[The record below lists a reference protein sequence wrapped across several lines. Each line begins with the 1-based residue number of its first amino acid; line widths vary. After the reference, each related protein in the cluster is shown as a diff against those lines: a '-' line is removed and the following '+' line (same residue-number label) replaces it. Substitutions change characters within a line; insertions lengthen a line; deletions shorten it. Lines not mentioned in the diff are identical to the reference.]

1 MVLLGYSILLV
12 LGLFLLWWAG
22 DKAITSS
29 QAIAAVYGV
38 DTFLVGFVLL
48 AVSTALPEFAIAF
61 NAILKDVP
69 ALSVGDIIGSNF
81 YNITA
86 VLGFPIAFVGP
97 LMVLPHEIKNALI
110 MVVLNCVLMGF
121 LFVVRVITPLI
132 GVGLIVVY
140 VGTIVFVWLSQRA
153 LQVKGVV
160 NGEVAALTHPKVGA
174 LWLFVRFFLSIAGIL
189 AASHIC
195 VQAALVIVAA
205 TPLTVGVMGS
215 TIIALGTSLPEL
227 ALSILSIKKKEYQ
240 LALGNALGA
249 VLKQAT
255 LVLGFLAV
263 FSRSEVSLVR
273 VVWIAPFFFAA
284 MAIIAGGIFFRHKIG
299 RPEGVALILLVA
311 IFILFG
317 YTRLG

>member
-22 DKAITSS
+22 DKAIASS
-29 QAIAAVYGV
+29 QAIAVVYGV

-86 VLGFPIAFVGP
+86 VLGFPIALVGP
-97 LMVLPHEIKNALI
+97 LLIMPHEIKNALI
-110 MVVLNCVLMGF
+110 MVVINCVLMGF
-121 LFVVRVITPLI
+121 LFTIRVITPLM

-140 VGTIVFVWLSQRA
+140 VGTIIFVWLTQRA
-153 LQVKGVV
+153 LQVEGVV
-160 NGEVAALTHPKVGA
+160 NGEVEALTHPKVGA
-174 LWLFVRFFLSIAGIL
+174 LWLFIRFFFSIAGIL
-189 AASHIC
+189 VASHMC
-195 VQAALVIVAA
+195 VKAALVIVAA

-263 FSRSEVSLVR
+263 FSRSEVSLSR
-273 VVWIAPFFFAA
+273 VIWIAPFFFAA
-284 MAIIAGGIFFRHKIG
+284 MAIITGGIVFRHKIG
-299 RPEGVALILLVA
+299 RVEGVALILLVA
-311 IFILFG
+311 IFMLFG